1 MDEKIQNVSGRA
13 KKFSSRFKPKINLN
27 PKEKAVRRP
36 AVSGKNN
43 DFISDF
49 DNIKSVIDEE
59 IDVVESLEPDV
70 NELTT
75 INSSNGKP
83 NVLEVPTNLEK
94 SWKDDNYRS
103 QSWLSRRRAKVR
115 RTRRT
120 IRHIDP
126 WSVFKVSLILYACL
140 YGALLVAGTVL
151 WSIIVRS
158 GVVTDIEGFVA
169 EVGSYEVWEI
179 NGEEIFSRATVIGA
193 ILFAAAVVFNVVLT
207 IIFNLISDLVGGVR
221 LTILEEDEP
230 VER

>member
-1 MDEKIQNVSGRA
+1 MDEKIQNVSCRA
-13 KKFSSRFKPKINLN
+13 KKFPSRFKLKINLN
-27 PKEKAVRRP
+27 PKDKAVRRQ

-49 DNIKSVIDEE
+49 ESIKSAVVEE
-59 IDVVESLEPDV
+59 IDAVESLEPDV
-70 NELTT
+70 NEPAK
-75 INSSNGKP
+75 IDNSNDNP
-83 NVLEVPTNLEK
+83 NVLKVPTNSEK
-94 SWKDDNYRS
+94 SLNDDNYKP

-120 IRHIDP
+120 IRHVDP

-140 YGALLVAGTVL
+140 YGALVVAGTVL

-193 ILFAAAVVFNVVLT
+193 ILFAAAVAFNVVLT

>member
-1 MDEKIQNVSGRA
+1 MDEKIENVSGRA

-221 LTILEEDEP
+221 LTILKEDEP

>member
-1 MDEKIQNVSGRA
+1 MDDKIENVSGGA
-13 KKFSSRFKPKINLN
+13 KKFSSRFKVKINLN

-36 AVSGKNN
+36 AVSGSKN

-49 DNIKSVIDEE
+49 ESSETSVVEE
-59 IDVVESLEPDV
+59 IETVESLEPNS
-70 NELTT
+70 NEMVSVK
-75 INSSNGKP
+75 SSNDKP
-83 NVLEVPTNLEK
+83 NILKVPTNPDQ
-94 SWKDDNYRS
+94 SWKDKNYNS
-103 QSWLSRRRAKVR
+103 QTWLSRRRAKVR

-140 YGALLVAGTVL
+140 YGAMVVAGTVL

-158 GVVTDIEGFVA
+158 GVVTDIEDFIA

-179 NGEEIFSRATVIGA
+179 NGAEIFSRATVVGA

>member
-1 MDEKIQNVSGRA
+1 MDEKIQNVSDRA
-13 KKFSSRFKPKINLN
+13 KKFPSRFKLKINLN
-27 PKEKAVRRP
+27 PKDKAVRRP

-49 DNIKSVIDEE
+49 ESIKSVVVEE
-59 IDVVESLEPDV
+59 IDAVESLEPDV
-70 NELTT
+70 NEPAT
-75 INSSNGKP
+75 IDSSNGNP
-83 NVLEVPTNLEK
+83 NVLKVPTNSEK
-94 SWKDDNYRS
+94 SWTDDNYKP

-120 IRHIDP
+120 IRHVDP

-140 YGALLVAGTVL
+140 YGALVVAGTVL

-193 ILFAAAVVFNVVLT
+193 ILFAAAVAFNVVLT

>member
-1 MDEKIQNVSGRA
+1 MGKKTENMSSRA
-13 KKFSSRFKPKINLN
+13 KNFSSRFKFKVNLN

-36 AVSGKNN
+36 AASARNN

-49 DNIKSVIDEE
+49 ATVEPAVAEKINE
-59 IDVVESLEPDV
+59 VESLEPDV
-70 NELTT
+70 NERAAISTS
-75 INSSNGKP
+75 NSKP
-83 NVLEVPTNLEK
+83 NVLEVPTNLKK
-94 SWKDDNYRS
+94 SLTDENYKS
-103 QSWLSRRRAKVR
+103 QSWLSRRRAKVK

-126 WSVFKVSLILYACL
+126 WSVFKISLILYACL
-140 YGALLVAGTVL
+140 YGALVVAGTVL

-193 ILFAAAVVFNVVLT
+193 ILLAAAVVFNVVLT

>member
-1 MDEKIQNVSGRA
+1 MDEKIENVSGSG
-13 KKFSSRFKPKINLN
+13 KKFSSRFKVKINVN

-36 AVSGKNN
+36 AVSRNKN

-49 DNIKSVIDEE
+49 ESSEAELVQEVETAESAELDINEMASIKS
-59 IDVVESLEPDV
+59 
-70 NELTT
+70 
-75 INSSNGKP
+75 SNDKP
-83 NVLEVPTNLEK
+83 NVLKVPTNLEK
-94 SWKDDNYRS
+94 SWKDENNKS

-140 YGALLVAGTVL
+140 YGALVVAGTVL

-158 GVVTDIEGFVA
+158 GVVTDIEDFIA

-179 NGEEIFSRATVIGA
+179 NGDEIFSRATVVGA

>member
-1 MDEKIQNVSGRA
+1 MDEEIEDVSGRA
-13 KKFSSRFKPKINLN
+13 KKFPSRFKVKINLN
-27 PKEKAVRRP
+27 AKEKAVRRP
-36 AVSGKNN
+36 AVSESKN
-43 DFISDF
+43 DFISNF
-49 DNIKSVIDEE
+49 ESSESVVVQE
-59 IDVVESLEPDV
+59 IETLEPLEPDV
-70 NELTT
+70 NE
-75 INSSNGKP
+75 IESIKNSNDAP
-83 NVLEVPTNLEK
+83 NVLKVPEKLEK
-94 SWKDDNYRS
+94 SWKDESYKS

-140 YGALLVAGTVL
+140 YGALVVAGTVL

-158 GVVTDIEGFVA
+158 GVVTDIEDFIA

-179 NGEEIFSRATVIGA
+179 NGAEIFSRATVVGA

>member
-1 MDEKIQNVSGRA
+1 MDEKIENVSGRA
-13 KKFSSRFKPKINLN
+13 KKFPSRLKVKINLN
-27 PKEKAVRRP
+27 PKERAVRRP
-36 AVSGKNN
+36 AVSGSKN

-49 DNIKSVIDEE
+49 KSSKSTVVQE
-59 IDVVESLEPDV
+59 IETVKPLEPDI
-70 NELTT
+70 NEMES
-75 INSSNGKP
+75 IKNSNDKP
-83 NVLEVPTNLEK
+83 NVLKVPTKLDR
-94 SWKDDNYRS
+94 SWKDESYKS

-140 YGALLVAGTVL
+140 YGALVVAGTVL

-158 GVVTDIEGFVA
+158 GVVTDIEDFIA

-179 NGEEIFSRATVIGA
+179 NGAEIFSRATVVGA
-193 ILFAAAVVFNVVLT
+193 ILFAGAVVFNVVLT